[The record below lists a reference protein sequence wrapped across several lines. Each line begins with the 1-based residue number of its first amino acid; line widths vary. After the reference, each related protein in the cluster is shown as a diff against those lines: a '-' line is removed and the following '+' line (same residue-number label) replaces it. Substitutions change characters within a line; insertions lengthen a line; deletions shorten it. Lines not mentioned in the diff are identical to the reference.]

1 MSLLGII
8 SVIHDESGIMSYTK
22 SPFHLER
29 FASCLHKALLIT
41 PGGRLSSVELD
52 GVFTA
57 YETVYLQRRVNFLFG
72 ILRNKYIPQQD
83 FSIQ

>member
-8 SVIHDESGIMSYTK
+8 SVIQDEAGIMSYTK
-22 SPFHLER
+22 YPFHIER
-29 FASCLHKALLIT
+29 FASCLYKSRLII

-57 YETVYLQRRVNFLFG
+57 YETVYLQRRVNFLSA
-72 ILRNKYIPQQD
+72 ILWNKYHPQQD
-83 FSIQ
+83 FSIL